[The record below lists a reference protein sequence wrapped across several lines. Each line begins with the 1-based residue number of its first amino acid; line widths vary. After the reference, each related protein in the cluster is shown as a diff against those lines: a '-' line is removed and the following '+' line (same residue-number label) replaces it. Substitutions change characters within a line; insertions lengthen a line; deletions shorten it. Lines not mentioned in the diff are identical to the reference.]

1 MSESVIIFLATKLH
15 IVIVAIAATVLLF
28 VSIRDYVKLF
38 VLSGFALT
46 LSFVLGKVASGVI
59 ENPRPFVVSDI
70 TPLVQHIADNGF
82 PSEHTLLVATIACL
96 IYLYHRG
103 AGLLLMAL
111 SLLVGIG
118 RVLAEVHHVL
128 DVAGSFVI
136 AAVSVYA
143 AKTVTDYYYS
153 NN

>member
-1 MSESVIIFLATKLH
+1 MSESVIVFLAMKLH

-46 LSFVLGKVASGVI
+46 FSFALGKVASGVV
-59 ENPRPFVVSDI
+59 ENTRPFVVSDI

-82 PSEHTLLVATIACL
+82 PSEHTLLVATIAGL
-96 IYLYHRG
+96 IYLYHKG

-111 SLLVGIG
+111 SLLVGMG
-118 RVLAEVHHVL
+118 RVLAEVHHTL
-128 DVAGSFVI
+128 DVAGSFTI
-136 AAVSVYA
+136 AAASVYT
-143 AKTVTDYYYS
+143 AKPITDYYYS
-153 NN
+153 N